1 MSFVASRPCARKKR
15 KGGGTRRI
23 AKKLSVEQ
31 WKKAKENTHI
41 EKFPWHDLRH
51 STVSRLAA
59 GGVNDGTIQ
68 EIAGWMSPK
77 MIKKYSHVRAEAMRK
92 VVAVFDTVANR

>member
-1 MSFVASRPCARKKR
+1 LQGQKKADEAL
-15 KGGGTRRI
+15 RI
-23 AKKLSVEQ
+23 AHKRSVER

-41 EKFPWHDLRH
+41 EKFRWHDLRH
-51 STVSRLAA
+51 SAVSRLAA

-77 MIKKYSHVRAEAMRK
+77 MIKKYSHVRAEAMRRA
-92 VVAVFDTVANR
+92 VAVFDDVAATQPRD